1 MKPALILILA
11 IVTPLS
17 FAAEKKPN
25 IILVMPDDAG
35 MGDYSCFGSPIIKTP
50 SVDAFKKSA
59 MTFTHFHVSPT
70 CSPTRSA
77 LMTGNHEF
85 RNGVTHT
92 IHERERLRPDAIAL
106 PQILKNA
113 GYTTGI
119 FGKWHLG
126 DEAQYQPEKRGF
138 DEVYIHG
145 AGGIGQSY
153 PGSCGD
159 APGNS
164 NINPTLRH
172 NGKFVKTE
180 GYCTDLYFDQAARW
194 IDSTRAAD
202 KPFFAYITP
211 NAPHTPHV
219 LPENYYTHHIDKVG
233 EGVARF
239 YGMIENIDANFGKLL
254 AKLDE
259 WKLAGNTIVIYMT
272 SDNGG
277 TAGTGVFDAGL
288 RGGKV
293 TAWEGGTRAPCMIRW
308 PGVTKADA
316 ESDALTA
323 HIDIFPTLAQVTG
336 VAFKHR
342 IDGRSLVP
350 LMRNPGAE
358 WPDRTL
364 ITHVGR
370 WDVGKPPEKF
380 GICAVRSSTH
390 SLVRQKDKWALFDMR
405 GDPGQKN
412 DIAAAHPEIV
422 KTMSASFDQ
431 WWNEVRPALVN
442 EDAHKIAPKI
452 NTYRQRYIEQFGE
465 IAPQS
470 ARPKGKRP

>member
-1 MKPALILILA
+1 MKIILTLCLPI
-11 IVTPLS
+11 IPLLS
-17 FAAEKKPN
+17 VAAEKKPN

-35 MGDYSCFGSPIIKTP
+35 MGDYSCFGSPIIRTP
-50 SVDAFKKSA
+50 SVDAFKKTA
-59 MTFTHFHVSPT
+59 ITFTQFHVSPT

-92 IHERERLRPDAIAL
+92 IHERERLRLDAVTL
-106 PQILKNA
+106 PQILKSA

-126 DEAQYQPEKRGF
+126 DEAEYQPEKRGF

-164 NINPTLRH
+164 NINPTLMH

-194 IDSTRAAD
+194 IESTRAKD

-219 LPENYYTHHIDKVG
+219 VPEKYYAHHVDKAG
-233 EGVARF
+233 LGLARF

-259 WKLAGNTIVIYMT
+259 WKLSGNTIVIYMT

-277 TAGTGVFDAGL
+277 TAGTGTFNSGMRAGK
-288 RGGKV
+288 G
-293 TAWEGGTRAPCMIRW
+293 TAWEGGTRAPCLIRW

-316 ESDALTA
+316 ESTALTA
-323 HIDIFPTLAQVTG
+323 HIDIFPTLAEITG
-336 VAFKHR
+336 VEFKHR
-342 IDGRSLVP
+342 INGRSLVP
-350 LMRNPGAE
+350 LLKDPGAA

-364 ITHVGR
+364 VTHVGR
-370 WDVGKPPEKF
+370 WDVGKPPEKY
-380 GICAVRSSTH
+380 GVCSVRNSTH
-390 SLVRQKDKWALFDMR
+390 ALVRQKNSWELYDMR
-405 GDPGQKN
+405 ADPGQKT
-412 DIAAAHPEIV
+412 DIAAKHPEIV
-422 KTMSASFDQ
+422 KSLTASFDQ
-431 WWNEVRPALVN
+431 WWNDIQPGLVN
-442 EDAHKIAPKI
+442 EDAHKTAPKV
-452 NTYRQRYIEQFGE
+452 NPYKELYHRQFNL
-465 IAPQS
+465 PQ
-470 ARPKGKRP
+470 